1 MVFLR
6 LGKRLSRFGREGN
19 DDELLDDIVFVLLDE
34 IVVDVV
40 ARLSDD
46 IVVGFELFEYE
57 LNDENLLNPRLT
69 DVAASLVFKNVG

>member
-1 MVFLR
+1 M
-6 LGKRLSRFGREGN
+6 SRFGREGN

-46 IVVGFELFEYE
+46 IVVGFELFEY
-57 LNDENLLNPRLT
+57 DGNLLNPRLT